1 MQGYFETTYFE
12 PKVEAVRK
20 STKAIAAEMLDN
32 FRAVFRKS
40 EQPPDLDVAITAE
53 TVDEIDY
60 SPFKAESVKKI
71 VKTPNKT
78 TYSTLV
84 YESEN
89 FGGDEL
95 EPSKRMLFVIPEEFK
110 GRVIRD
116 IILKHRKDPSRFSG
130 DGWDPNGAYSRVLIK
145 DSRTEN
151 WKSWIDPTGNKSD
164 KFAESRASSN
174 PENEILHDWIA
185 TVGEVQPSLI
195 SVENVG
201 QTDQAVSNI
210 HGVEVVFFPE
220 KEGVEY
226 QEQIFTPGTSFV
238 DLDKQQNEP
247 SYGGG
252 PRYRGQYPS
261 AVALGGWG
269 RDQENTMIDDD
280 SNKEF
285 YLDRQG
291 QIHIK
296 LEPGKKF
303 VNLEL
308 AIGDTHQDGI
318 ANKDGHNGTLGWA
331 KIYAGLATK
340 GHMDTSNFMHNV
352 NVPPAG
358 VLAGG
363 PEQSDKVIQDG
374 DEIVI
379 ESKSDTSY
387 LMGYRIAY
395 K

>member
-1 MQGYFETTYFE
+1 MQGYFETPYFE
-12 PKVEAVRK
+12 ANVEVVK
-20 STKAIAAEMLDN
+20 KTTKEIATEMLDH
-32 FRAVFRKS
+32 FRTMFQKN
-40 EQPPDLDVAITAE
+40 EQPADLDIVIPAE
-53 TVDEIDY
+53 QTPEINY
-60 SPFKAESVKKI
+60 SPFKSESVKKI
-71 VKTPNKT
+71 FETPIKK
-78 TYSTLV
+78 TYSTIA
-84 YESEN
+84 YESEK

-95 EPSKRMLFVIPEEFK
+95 EPSKRVLFVIPEEFK

-116 IILKHRKDPSRFSG
+116 VILKHRKDPSRFSG

-145 DSRTEN
+145 DSRTET
-151 WKSWIDPTGNKSD
+151 WRSWIDPAGYKSD
-164 KFAESRASSN
+164 KFAEPRSPSN
-174 PENEILHDWIA
+174 PESETLHDWIA

-195 SVENVG
+195 SIENVG
-201 QTDQAVSNI
+201 QTEQAISNI
-210 HGVEVVFFPE
+210 HGIEVVFFPE
-220 KEGVEY
+220 KEGVSY

-252 PRYRGQYPS
+252 PSYRGKYPN

-269 RDQENTMIDDD
+269 HDQENTMIDSDR
-280 SNKEF
+280 NKPF

-291 QIHIK
+291 RMHIK
-296 LEPGKKF
+296 LQPGKKF

-308 AIGDTHQDGI
+308 AIGDTHQDEI
-318 ANKDGHNGTLGWA
+318 ANKDGHIGTLGWA
-331 KIYAGLATK
+331 KIYSGLSTD
-340 GHMDTSNFMHNV
+340 GQVDTQQFMHNV

-363 PEQSDKVIQDG
+363 PEKTDKITLEG

-379 ESKSDTSY
+379 ESKSDTSF
-387 LMGYRIAY
+387 LMGYRVAY

>member
-1 MQGYFETTYFE
+1 M
-12 PKVEAVRK
+12 
-20 STKAIAAEMLDN
+20 
-32 FRAVFRKS
+32 
-40 EQPPDLDVAITAE
+40 
-53 TVDEIDY
+53 IDHD
-60 SPFKAESVKKI
+60 
-71 VKTPNKT
+71 PNKT
-78 TYSTLV
+78 
-84 YESEN
+84 
-89 FGGDEL
+89 
-95 EPSKRMLFVIPEEFK
+95 
-110 GRVIRD
+110 
-116 IILKHRKDPSRFSG
+116 
-130 DGWDPNGAYSRVLIK
+130 
-145 DSRTEN
+145 
-151 WKSWIDPTGNKSD
+151 
-164 KFAESRASSN
+164 
-174 PENEILHDWIA
+174 
-185 TVGEVQPSLI
+185 
-195 SVENVG
+195 
-201 QTDQAVSNI
+201 
-210 HGVEVVFFPE
+210 
-220 KEGVEY
+220 
-226 QEQIFTPGTSFV
+226 
-238 DLDKQQNEP
+238 
-247 SYGGG
+247 
-252 PRYRGQYPS
+252 
-261 AVALGGWG
+261 
-269 RDQENTMIDDD
+269 
-280 SNKEF
+280 F

-374 DEIVI
+374 DKIVI

>member
-1 MQGYFETTYFE
+1 VKKVFETPSKE
-12 PKVEAVRK
+12 
-20 STKAIAAEMLDN
+20 
-32 FRAVFRKS
+32 
-40 EQPPDLDVAITAE
+40 
-53 TVDEIDY
+53 
-60 SPFKAESVKKI
+60 
-71 VKTPNKT
+71 
-78 TYSTLV
+78 TYSTIIF
-84 YESEN
+84 ESEN

-95 EPSKRMLFVIPEEFK
+95 EPSKRMLFVIPEEFR

-116 IILKHRKDPSRFSG
+116 VILKHRKDPSRFSG
-130 DGWDPNGAYSRVLIK
+130 DGWDPDGAYSRVLIK
-145 DSRTEN
+145 DSRTEE
-151 WKSWIDPTGNKSD
+151 WKSWIDPAGNKSD
-164 KFAESRASSN
+164 KFAEPRSSSN

-195 SVENVG
+195 SIENVG
-201 QTDQAVSNI
+201 QTEQAISNI
-210 HGVEVVFFPE
+210 HGIEVVFFPE
-220 KEGVEY
+220 KEGVSY

-252 PRYRGQYPS
+252 PRYRGKYPN
-261 AVALGGWG
+261 AVALDGWG
-269 RDQENTMIDDD
+269 RDQENTVIDDD

-318 ANKDGHNGTLGWA
+318 ANKDGHIGTLGWA
-331 KIYAGLATK
+331 KIYAGLSRK
-340 GHMDTSNFMHNV
+340 GQMDKNNFMQNV

-363 PEQSDKVIQDG
+363 PEQTDSNIQEG